1 MNLPDPLK
9 TLYYKMRTFNHVL
22 SSQRITIERAFGQL
36 VRRWGILWCPN
47 SSRLKNVSLMVQCCA
62 KLHNV
67 CVNRW
72 IINGKNN
79 NFESSSRFED
89 IPEHVNIDSIVRPT
103 DAEVADRLNNR
114 YVDIGLR
121 AAQCDLRVSMMN
133 MIWNTGLRITC
144 DHDLVGL
151 PVIEAE
157 ADV

>member
-1 MNLPDPLK
+1 
-9 TLYYKMRTFNHVL
+9 
-22 SSQRITIERAFGQL
+22 
-36 VRRWGILWCPN
+36 
-47 SSRLKNVSLMVQCCA
+47 MVQCCA